1 MFEIEHLKYA
11 KQNYFSHFIDTVNYS
26 FTSLKASVFFIIHGF
41 IPCIF
46 TKKGSDIIHQLDE
59 IIIEKRSNIEKMLN

>member
-11 KQNYFSHFIDTVNYS
+11 KQNYKEHLYDTLYYS
-26 FTSLKASVFFIIHGF
+26 FESIKASFIFIIHGF

-46 TKKGSDIIHQLDE
+46 TKKGSQIIHNLNE
-59 IIIEKRSNIEKMLN
+59 IIIEKKSKLEKLIE